1 MGLIEL
7 LAPAGS
13 KEKMMFAFL
22 YGADAIYFAGQDYS
36 LRANAINFTRDEM
49 KETVEYAHSLGKK
62 CYVTVNIVFHN
73 EDTKGIEEYLLF
85 LDSINVDA
93 ILASDVSVMD
103 LYNKLGLHMEL
114 HISTQASILNKEAAL
129 FYKGLGAKRLVL
141 AREASREDIKEI
153 KEATGLDLECFA
165 HGAMCTSISGRCVM
179 SNYATNRDSNR
190 GGCVQICRWTFDYL
204 KDDKKLTDTPFSMTP
219 KDLNMISFIEDMIN
233 NGVNSFKI
241 EGRMRSIYYVSTVIL
256 IYRRIIDKII
266 NGTLDDEYKAYALKV
281 LNRVANRESAP
292 QFYDK
297 LPGMNEQYYLG
308 RDEVSN
314 QDFLG
319 LVIDSKDGL
328 VEIEE
333 RNTFKIGDEVEF
345 FGPSIDTTSC
355 TIEKI
360 FDKDMNEI
368 EKAVHPKEI
377 LYIKVG
383 IDIPK
388 NSMMRIKI

>member
-13 KEKMMFAFL
+13 KEKMEFAFL
-22 YGADAIYFAGQDYS
+22 YGADAIYFAGQEFG
-36 LRANAINFTRDEM
+36 LRANAKNFTRDEM
-49 KETVEYAHSLGKK
+49 KETVEYAHSIGKK

-73 EDTKGIEEYLLF
+73 EDLENLKDYLLF
-85 LDSINVDA
+85 LDSIHVDA
-93 ILASDVSVMD
+93 ILASDVSVMN
-103 LYNKLGLHMEL
+103 LYKELGLHMEL
-114 HISTQASILNKEAAL
+114 HISTQASTLNSGAAL
-129 FYKGLGAKRLVL
+129 FYKELGAKRIVL
-141 AREASREDIKEI
+141 AREANRKDIIDIKE
-153 KEATGLDLECFA
+153 KTGLDLECFA

-204 KDDKKLTDTPFSMTP
+204 KDNEKLTDKPFSMTP
-219 KDLNMISFIEDMIN
+219 KDLNMISYIEDMLK

-256 IYRRIIDKII
+256 IYRRILDKII
-266 NGTLDDEYKAYALKV
+266 NNTLTDEYKDYALKV
-281 LNRVANRESAP
+281 LNRVANRESSP

-297 LPGMNEQYYLG
+297 LPGVNEQYYLG
-308 RDEVSN
+308 RDEASN

-319 LVIDSKDGL
+319 LVLGNKDGY

-333 RNTFKIGDEVEF
+333 RNTFKVGDVVEF
-345 FGPSIDTTSC
+345 FGPSFETFSC
-355 TIEKI
+355 TINKI
-360 FDKDMNEI
+360 YDKDMNEI

-377 LYIKVG
+377 LYLDLG
-383 IDIPK
+383 REIPRY
-388 NSMMRIKI
+388 SMMRVKI